1 MAFLRS
7 VPLTESGPVI
17 RADRV
22 WLRVPQMADYAE
34 WANLRGISE
43 DFLRPWEPEWSP
55 DELTRSAYRRRL
67 RYYHR
72 DLRDGTGYA
81 FFLFRNDDNK
91 LLGGATLSN
100 ARRGVSQS
108 ISIGY
113 WIGKPFIRQG
123 YMTAALRG
131 LIPFVFNN
139 LGYHRIE
146 AACLPSNVASR
157 QLLEICGFEHEG
169 FARKYLKINGLW
181 QDHLLFAAIEDQL
194 RT

>member
-157 QLLEICGFEHEG
+157 RLLEICGFEHEG